1 MAAGAI
7 DMRFG
12 PLARFDE
19 GVIKSRGKITRNL
32 VVLRP
37 RHEQGRQVSRNPGH
51 RAERRA
57 VDQPRKVRPP
67 GGIRLQHRAARDHCA
82 GGEAHEADAV
92 GRDAPLARMLAHD
105 LDCLDAVCNT
115 VAAGCIL
122 IHLWNPFGL
131 LFDNA
136 VLEHER
142 RDAALLELPG
152 ECVGL
157 QIDRQRDERATRGE
171 DDACSGGLAA
181 LGEIRGDRWRDNVED
196 DGAQGRIF
204 DDPFLLRPPL
214 GAGRDARP
222 DVDGLLCARGR
233 SDCHEQRAQRLVQS
247 HLAVGSPFPKVHA
260 RDVRASIAL
269 ASQLVESARSTES
282 ARSC

>member
-1 MAAGAI
+1 LYTLSLHDALPI
-7 DMRFG
+7 
-12 PLARFDE
+12 
-19 GVIKSRGKITRNL
+19 S
-32 VVLRP
+32 
-37 RHEQGRQVSRNPGH
+37 
-51 RAERRA
+51 
-57 VDQPRKVRPP
+57 P

-105 LDCLDAVCNT
+105 LDCLDAVRNT

-131 LFDNA
+131 FFDNA

-196 DGAQGRIF
+196 D
-204 DDPFLLRPPL
+204 
-214 GAGRDARP
+214 
-222 DVDGLLCARGR
+222 
-233 SDCHEQRAQRLVQS
+233 
-247 HLAVGSPFPKVHA
+247 
-260 RDVRASIAL
+260 
-269 ASQLVESARSTES
+269 
-282 ARSC
+282 